1 MLNLKK
7 ELGTLQMPWE
17 KEYGYAQ
24 AVKNGDTLWISGQ
37 LGHDKEGKLAEGME
51 NQFAQT
57 YENIK
62 FLLNSF
68 AMREDDVV
76 EEVIYV
82 TDMASAFQARKK
94 LGKSFYP
101 DPQRVASSI
110 VEVSGLAL
118 PGQMVEIKIV
128 AKI

>member
-1 MLNLKK
+1 MKK
-7 ELGTLQMPWE
+7 ELGTLNMPWE

-37 LGHDKEGKLAEGME
+37 LGHDKEGNLAVGME
-51 NQFAQT
+51 DQFEKT

-62 FLLNSF
+62 ILLDHFGMN
-68 AMREDDVV
+68 ADDIV

-94 LGKSFYP
+94 MGIAFYP

-110 VEVSGLAL
+110 VQVSGLAL
-118 PGQMVEIKIV
+118 PGQMVEIKII
-128 AKI
+128 AKN

>member
-7 ELGTLQMPWE
+7 ELGTLNMPWE

-37 LGHDKEGKLAEGME
+37 LGHDKEGNLAEGME
-51 NQFAQT
+51 DQFTKT

-62 FLLNSF
+62 ILLDHFGMNP
-68 AMREDDVV
+68 DDIV

-82 TDMASAFQARKK
+82 TDMQSAFQARKK
-94 LGKSFYP
+94 LGAAFYP
-101 DPQRVASSI
+101 DAQRVASSI
-110 VEVSGLAL
+110 VAVSGLAL

-128 AKI
+128 AKN